1 MIEPAASGP
10 VLGKRKHWT
19 VGARGLG
26 QRCFQK
32 GRFSLEAEKAHASRL
47 V

>member
-19 VGARGLG
+19 VEQLHEVLANAAFR
-26 QRCFQK
+26 
-32 GRFSLEAEKAHASRL
+32 KADFR
-47 V
+47 